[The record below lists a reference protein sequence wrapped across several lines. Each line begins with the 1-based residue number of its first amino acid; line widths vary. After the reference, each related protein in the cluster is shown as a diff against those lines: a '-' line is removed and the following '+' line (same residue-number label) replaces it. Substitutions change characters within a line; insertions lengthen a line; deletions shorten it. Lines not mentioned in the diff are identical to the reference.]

1 MEMNKLKPVI
11 KWSGS
16 KRSQAEKITDMFPDR
31 IETYYEPFIGGGSVF
46 GLLLE
51 RKRILDKKVG
61 KFVCSDINGDL
72 ILLWKTIK
80 ENPYTISGEYARHY
94 GIFSK
99 LPIAERKEYYSEVR
113 DRFNSERSPYDFMWL
128 DRTCF
133 NGLIRYSGNGKFN
146 SPCHFTRDGIK
157 PEDFERIV
165 LEWSAL
171 INRNDVE
178 FRCASYE
185 WIDLPSLS
193 EDDFIYL
200 DPPYRNTKGM
210 YQGGFDEKRFFE
222 WAKMIPCGNA
232 LSYDGVRGDDDM
244 TVDLEGIYP
253 ECHHLESGVSS
264 FNRIVT
270 KEKIGVKESFYIKI
284 V

>member
-31 IETYYEPFIGGGSVF
+31 IETYYEPFVGGGSVF

-51 RKRILDKKVG
+51 RKRIWDKKVG

-72 ILLWKTIK
+72 IGLWKTIK
-80 ENPYTISGEYARHY
+80 ENPYTISGEYERHY

-99 LPIAERKEYYSEVR
+99 LPIAERKDYYSEVR

-133 NGLIRYSGNGKFN
+133 NGLIRYSGSGKFN

-185 WIDLPSLS
+185 WIGLPSLS

-222 WAKMIPCGNA
+222 WVRRIPCGNA